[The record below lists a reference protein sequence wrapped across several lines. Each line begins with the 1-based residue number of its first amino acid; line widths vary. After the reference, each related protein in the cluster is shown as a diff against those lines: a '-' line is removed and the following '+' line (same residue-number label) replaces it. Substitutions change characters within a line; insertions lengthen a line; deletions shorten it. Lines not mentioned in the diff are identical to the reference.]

1 MEPNSE
7 YIVDGKAAVDYAD
20 GSVTPRHVWE
30 KVTVTFEGSEW
41 IEEAEDKKFIDF
53 EGVFSADGLG
63 FTENG
68 GHNIRVYAQW

>member
-1 MEPNSE
+1 MEIRLG
-7 YIVDGKAAVDYAD
+7 YVG
-20 GSVTPRHVWE
+20 G
-30 KVTVTFEGSEW
+30 

-68 GHNIRVYAQW
+68 GHNIRVYAQ